1 MSLEEA
7 VEPLEG
13 AWVPEVLGCME
24 EALEACMEA
33 LAKVFEANLNGQ
45 PTN

>member
-7 VEPLEG
+7 LGLLDG
-13 AWVPEVLGCME
+13 AWVPEVLGCTE

-33 LAKVFEANLNGQ
+33 LVRVFEANLNGQ